1 MLPLEGIKVVS
12 IEQAVA
18 APFASRQLADLGARV
33 IKIERPDIGDFARGY
48 DQTVKGMSSHFVWIN
63 RSKESLTLDMKADL
77 GKEVFRDLLKDAD
90 VVIQNLAPGAM
101 DRLGFSNEELHN
113 INDKLIICNISGYGS
128 YGPYVNKKAYDL
140 LIQCEA
146 GLLSITG
153 TEDMPSKVGIS
164 VADIAA
170 GMYAYSGILSSI
182 IKRYKTG
189 KGEILDISMLESLGE
204 WMGYPLN
211 YSLYGGS
218 EPKRT
223 GAQHATIYP
232 YGPFKTGNDG
242 TVFLAIQNEREWKRF
257 CEDVLQRPD
266 LTTHSLYDTNSKRVT
281 NQESLKKE
289 IEKVLQSEVLKNI
302 VDKLE
307 INKIAN
313 AQLKNMEEFANHEQ
327 LIARNRWINVETPE
341 GVIQSLLPPTAK
353 SEEDIQNKPIPRI
366 GEHSQDILKEL
377 NRTDKEIKIL
387 EDNNII

>member
-1 MLPLEGIKVVS
+1 MLPLEGIKVIS

-33 IKIERPDIGDFARGY
+33 IKIERPDVGDFARGY
-48 DQTVKGMSSHFVWIN
+48 DQTVNGMSSHFVWIN
-63 RSKESLTLDMKADL
+63 RSKESLTLDMKADS
-77 GKEVFRDLLKDAD
+77 GKEVFKDLLEDAD

-101 DRLGFSNEELHN
+101 DRLGFSNEALHS

-140 LIQCEA
+140 LIQCES

-153 TEDMPSKVGIS
+153 TEEAPSKVGIS

-182 IKRYKTG
+182 IKRSKTG

-242 TVFLAIQNEREWKRF
+242 TVFLAIQNEREWKKF
-257 CEDVLQRPD
+257 CEDVLQRSD
-266 LTTHSLYDTNSKRVT
+266 LTTHSLYDTNSKRVK

-289 IEKVLQSEVLKNI
+289 IEKVLQSEILRNI

-313 AQLKNMEEFANHEQ
+313 AQLKNMEQFANHEQ
-327 LIARNRWINVETPE
+327 LIARNRWINVATPE
-341 GVIQSLLPPTAK
+341 GIIQSLLPPTAK

-387 EDNNII
+387 KDNNII